1 MTHIE
6 QLHLDAIEESKDYID
21 TTSLAYVWGIKEKE
35 AAFKSAEITE
45 NIAIGFVEWLTKIEA
60 YPCINRE
67 LNGLWVMH
75 PQDPKNYTPKE
86 LFQEYLKTK
95 EIGINVNQLKIKK

>member
-6 QLHLDAIEESKDYID
+6 QLHLDVIEKSEVNINPSESDNMWVTDKK
-21 TTSLAYVWGIKEKE
+21 S
-35 AAFKSAEITE
+35 AAAKSAEITE
-45 NIAIGFVEWLTKIEA
+45 NIAIKFVEWLTKIEA
-60 YPCINRE
+60 YPCINRQH
-67 LNGLWVMH
+67 NGLWVMH

-95 EIGINVNQLKIKK
+95 QNDKSK

>member
-1 MTHIE
+1 MANLICGETE
-6 QLHLDAIEESKDYID
+6 RASK
-21 TTSLAYVWGIKEKE
+21 E
-35 AAFKSAEITE
+35 SAEITQR
-45 NIAIGFVEWLTKIEA
+45 IAIEFAEWLTKIEA

-95 EIGINVNQLKIKK
+95 Q

>member
-6 QLHLDAIEESKDYID
+6 KLHSEGMSFVDGTKSEESRKY
-21 TTSLAYVWGIKEKE
+21 YKIK
-35 AAFKSAEITE
+35 KSAEITE
-45 NIAIGFVEWLTKIEA
+45 NIAIEFVEWLTKIEA

-95 EIGINVNQLKIKK
+95 ENDKSK

>member
-1 MTHIE
+1 MEHIE
-6 QLHLDAIEESKDYID
+6 QLHLDAITSEVYIIQECGTD
-21 TTSLAYVWGIKEKE
+21 GQDQIEDIDK
-35 AAFKSAEITE
+35 AAAKSAEITE
-45 NIAIGFVEWLTKIEA
+45 SIAIGFVEWLTKIEA

-86 LFQEYLKTK
+86 LYQEYLKTK
-95 EIGINVNQLKIKK
+95 ENDKSK